1 MPVQINEVVIKAHVN
16 ESGVKG
22 KGAAGG
28 GTGGGAGKAEAGGGG
43 GSGAGDGGSGGSKEE
58 IIKECVEAVLELL
71 NRKNER

>member
-1 MPVQINEVVIKAHVN
+1 MPVQINEVVIKAHVR
-16 ESGVKG
+16 EPGEKG

-28 GTGGGAGKAEAGGGG
+28 TGKGGGG
-43 GSGAGDGGSGGSKEE
+43 GASSGGGSKEE